1 MAYSAANNKEDK
13 DSIFQLTMDLEMK
26 AHKLGYEEEAY
37 DHIME
42 SDTESETEAET
53 EDDTELETGSR
64 YDSDDD
70 DSIELLEEESEVDET
85 LEDEESSI
93 LIKSS
98 IQSQLDR
105 VMKEQ
110 ESDELLSAEPE
121 FAGDVSAV
129 RFDVG
134 RSTFMQPDVFA
145 QNQAFFLSMLSNRF
159 ASLIK
164 RDEVKEWKE
173 TIRYHYLT
181 DEEIMESLSGDSA
194 IQRAFRSD
202 ALTRFVVI
210 TMEEDCYYRAG
221 GMTRL
226 KECLEKAGVSSTR
239 LYKASDSDQWQL
251 FIFFEKS
258 VRADLVTRSLSAWLR
273 RNGIVP
279 GTAGLDMFPGK
290 GSLTIPLQPGFE
302 FLNETGQV
310 IATRNQI
317 TLEAALALFLNDM
330 VRCSVKGMELI
341 EKVEEL
347 TREEA

>member
-42 SDTESETEAET
+42 SDTESETETEAEV
-53 EDDTELETGSR
+53 ETELETGSR

-85 LEDEESSI
+85 LEDEESSSW
-93 LIKSS
+93 IKSS

-110 ESDELLSAEPE
+110 ENDELLSADSE
-121 FAGDVSAV
+121 FVGDVSAV

-173 TIRYHYLT
+173 TSRYHYLT
-181 DEEIMESLSGDSA
+181 DE
-194 IQRAFRSD
+194 
-202 ALTRFVVI
+202 
-210 TMEEDCYYRAG
+210 
-221 GMTRL
+221 
-226 KECLEKAGVSSTR
+226 
-239 LYKASDSDQWQL
+239 
-251 FIFFEKS
+251 
-258 VRADLVTRSLSAWLR
+258 
-273 RNGIVP
+273 
-279 GTAGLDMFPGK
+279 
-290 GSLTIPLQPGFE
+290 
-302 FLNETGQV
+302 
-310 IATRNQI
+310 
-317 TLEAALALFLNDM
+317 
-330 VRCSVKGMELI
+330 
-341 EKVEEL
+341 
-347 TREEA
+347 